1 MKAILGKT
9 PYEAQLGKKPKVMN
23 LRIFGCLAYAYVL
36 DTNRHKLEAK
46 SRKCKLI
53 GYSIESNA
61 YKLYDAIT
69 RQVVMSRDIK
79 FGEKPLH
86 VKTFEWKGEL
96 LQIGNEELALKTP
109 IKYQEKKKRRG
120 LGYLLVIPKT
130 SPTYFGDFQDYSG
143 DITS

>member
-9 PYEAQLGKKPKVMN
+9 PYEAWLEKNPNVMN
-23 LRIFGCLAYAYVL
+23 LRIFDCLAYAYVL

-46 SRKCKLI
+46 SRKCKFI

-61 YKLYDAIT
+61 YKLYDPIT
-69 RQVVMSRDIK
+69 RKVVLSSDIK

-96 LQIGNEELALKTP
+96 LQIGNEEIELKTP
-109 IKYQEKKKRRG
+109 IKY
-120 LGYLLVIPKT
+120 
-130 SPTYFGDFQDYSG
+130 
-143 DITS
+143 